1 MTPGSPGF
9 HSPTGSKS
17 FRVTAACRSRRLLP
31 KPSINRRHFPAQI
44 LSGLQPLAGHADCT
58 LNHKPS
64 TIWSSFSFHM
74 PGNRHRRGTTN
85 RPMSVQKH
93 PAQRCVLCS
102 RLPVTRATVANLGV
116 LPPLEVCGVT
126 CDRSSVELWPTRYL
140 KHLLFQAFPHHP

>member
-1 MTPGSPGF
+1 MENTRPGKRSCREIRNHQSTVNISRLKF
-9 HSPTGSKS
+9 Y
-17 FRVTAACRSRRLLP
+17 RVYSRLPVTQTA
-31 KPSINRRHFPAQI
+31 
-44 LSGLQPLAGHADCT
+44 
-58 LNHKPS
+58 PS
-64 TIWSSFSFHM
+64 TINRQQFGLPSPSM

-126 CDRSSVELWPTRYL
+126 CDRSSVWMENRRPGRRSCIETKSGW
-140 KHLLFQAFPHHP
+140 KMEG